1 MTSAL
6 RKVTLTAHIIFS
18 IGWIGAVFAFL
29 ALSIAGLTSQ
39 SPEIVRGAYT
49 SMDLVGRFV
58 IIPMCFAALA
68 TGIIEA
74 FVTPWGLF
82 RHYWV
87 VVKFALTLIATF
99 LLLMHQNAMARAAKW
114 VSGAAAT
121 QLFAADFGPLKTE
134 LVQKSALAIVL
145 LVSIAILGIYKPWG
159 LTAYG
164 HRKLQ
169 TGLAVPEQSEKMIP
183 LGVKV
188 FFASAGLLVLAI
200 LVLHL
205 TGHGL
210 GGHHH

>member
-1 MTSAL
+1 
-6 RKVTLTAHIIFS
+6 
-18 IGWIGAVFAFL
+18 
-29 ALSIAGLTSQ
+29 
-39 SPEIVRGAYT
+39 
-49 SMDLVGRFV
+49 
-58 IIPMCFAALA
+58 MCFAALA
-68 TGIIEA
+68 TGIIDA

-99 LLLMHQNAMARAAKW
+99 LLLMHQNAIARAAEW

-121 QLFAADFGPLKTE
+121 QLFATDFGPLKLE

-145 LVSIAILGIYKPWG
+145 LLGIAALGMYKPWG

-164 HRKLQ
+164 RRKLQ
-169 TGLAVPEQSEKMIP
+169 EPLAVQERADHPTP

-188 FFASAGLLVLAI
+188 FYVAAGLLVLAI

-205 TGHGL
+205 TGHSM